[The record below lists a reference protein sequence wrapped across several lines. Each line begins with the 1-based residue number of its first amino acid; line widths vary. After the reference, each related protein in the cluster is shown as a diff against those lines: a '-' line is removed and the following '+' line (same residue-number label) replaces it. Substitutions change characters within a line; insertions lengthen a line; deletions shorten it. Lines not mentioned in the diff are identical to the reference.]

1 MPAKDKT
8 GKSQGDAEC
17 CICTNWKLRTLKIL
31 SLLFRREKNFAERL
45 RKGWRLKIPGSH
57 HFDEVDVGGAD
68 DDGGPDG
75 GHAQPVVDSR
85 IAEVDHQVIVP
96 LQQPHREAR
105 LKQSLSIN
113 PHIFSLV
120 LSFTTRTQTNNM
132 GTQIWVQITSRDWLI
147 TFDSVSVYF
156 RAKSWTLQACPII
169 RWSFNQK
176 PVSTRGWSL
185 EL

>member
-1 MPAKDKT
+1 MGEVGQNGLTMCAHLLCANLCMAFPAQPCGPRIKQE
-8 GKSQGDAEC
+8 KSQGDGEC
-17 CICTNWKLRTLKIL
+17 CICLLSWQILVFRSEKKLLDFLKTDTDTEA
-31 SLLFRREKNFAERL
+31 RRAEEKL
-45 RKGWRLKIPGSH
+45 PGPDY
-57 HFDEVDVGGAD
+57 FDEVDVGGAD

-85 IAEVDHQVIVP
+85 IAEVDHEVIVP

-132 GTQIWVQITSRDWLI
+132 GTQIWVQITSRD
-147 TFDSVSVYF
+147 
-156 RAKSWTLQACPII
+156 
-169 RWSFNQK
+169 
-176 PVSTRGWSL
+176 
-185 EL
+185 